1 MRIGI
6 VIFAIWCFYLMKH
19 AEGIEPTDA
28 VSWKSESIQT

>member
-19 AEGIEPTDA
+19 AEGIEQGNGTI
-28 VSWKSESIQT
+28 WEGETNQT